1 VAVILQ
7 RSGSSKSLK
16 QRLRRRVLEFSAAA
30 SVISLVLFAGIL
42 TTVLFLP
49 SYQKLGE
56 INYETAR
63 RIHCIDGSCDLE
75 DLVNDTN
82 FISADYIL
90 TRKDHYF
97 IDQRRHPGFPIEFSN
112 RSVLGGFRK
121 PADWIAPTNEKWR
134 IFSEVVEIAGR
145 KVEVAVGIVV
155 EASYLREPSTSREQV
170 DKQLIEEAGKIRS
183 RLRFN
188 GTELVSL
195 GVTTKADG
203 YEVVNDADQAVIDW
217 GGGIPA
223 YLPSNRAIPAGLL
236 FIDPNTDLNLVRV
249 DYVGNLI
256 LISLQKVGSLWL
268 LLGTA
273 AFVFFLAFVSFQS
286 VGRTVLKT
294 RLMLIGQKPPTVGE
308 ALQSGE
314 GQKIEFKRGIVDE
327 DLLKSVA
334 AFANT
339 NDGTIFI
346 GVDDAG
352 KITGI
357 KLDTPGE
364 KSSFAHKIYTVV
376 RQRVKPIPPIEMY
389 FEDIRGYVVARVI
402 VARGD
407 ERLYF
412 LDGIIYVRHGDS
424 DVKGEP
430 SVVSRILQEYA

>member
-1 VAVILQ
+1 M
-7 RSGSSKSLK
+7 R
-16 QRLRRRVLEFSAAA
+16 QRLRRRVLTFSVAA
-30 SVISLVLFAGIL
+30 SLASMVLFAGIL
-42 TTVLFLP
+42 TTTLFLP
-49 SYQKLGE
+49 SYQRLGE
-56 INYETAR
+56 INHETAQ
-63 RIHCIDGSCDLE
+63 RIHCNGGSCDLE

-82 FISADYIL
+82 FVSADYVL
-90 TRKDHYF
+90 TKEHYF
-97 IDQRRHPGFPIEFSN
+97 IDQRRHPGFWIEYSDP
-112 RSVLGGFRK
+112 SVLSGFRK
-121 PADWIAPTNEKWR
+121 PADWITPTKEKWR
-134 IFSEVVEIAGR
+134 IFSEVVEIADR
-145 KVEVAVGIVV
+145 KATVAVGIVV
-155 EASYLREPSTSREQV
+155 EANYLTEPSTSREKV
-170 DKQLIEEAGKIRS
+170 DNQLIDEAGKIKS

-188 GTELVSL
+188 GAELVSL
-195 GVTTKADG
+195 GVITKADG
-203 YEVVNDADQAVIDW
+203 YEMVNETDQAVIDW

-223 YLPSNRAIPAGLL
+223 YFPTKRTIPAGLL
-236 FIDPNTDLNLVRV
+236 FIDPNADLNLVRL
-249 DYVGNLI
+249 DYVDNLTF
-256 LISLQKVGSLWL
+256 ISLQKVGSVWL

-273 AFVFFLAFVSFQS
+273 ATVFFLAFVSFHS

-294 RLMLIGQKPPTVGE
+294 RLMLIGQRLPTVGE
-308 ALQSGE
+308 ALRSGE

-352 KITGI
+352 KIVGI

-364 KSSFAHKIYTVV
+364 KSSFAHRIYTVV
-376 RQRVKPIPPIEMY
+376 RQRIKPIPPIDMV
-389 FEDIRGYVVARVI
+389 FEEIRGYVVAKVV

-430 SVVSRILQEYA
+430 SVVSRILQQYA